1 MIKVTLPDNTIVEI
15 AKGGT
20 LLDLAQKEGAVR
32 GVTVLAAI
40 YNGLLVDLRRPGE
53 EAGSVLWIDANSED
67 GMRVYTR
74 TLLFMMIEAAAELM
88 PDLDIEVRNTM
99 GSALFCRASH
109 NGVRRP
115 LASDEVAK
123 LEARMREM
131 VDAKLPITYKVLTKH
146 ETAELAKEANH
157 ITPEIG
163 HLVHFLP
170 DDIKL
175 KVYYLNNMPGFFFDG
190 FVPDCGYV
198 PYFEL
203 LPYEDG
209 IMINYPDIGTWDVLP
224 PFHDQPIMHEAY
236 EEMEEWAKMIHCD
249 TIGKLNTIIDAGY
262 EDKIIQVAEALH
274 EKKLSRIADKVAE
287 RKRDIKI
294 ILIAGPSSS
303 GKTSTAQRL
312 SIQLAVNGLRPMP
325 ISMDDYYRNREDT
338 PRRPDGGYDFEC
350 LEAIDVPLFNEQ
362 LQKLLAGEAVELP
375 KYNFKT
381 GMREYNGNV
390 IQMDERS
397 VLVIE
402 GIHGLNE
409 KLTASIPAKNKMK
422 LYVSALTPMSLDAYN
437 RIHTTDV
444 RLLRRMVRD
453 SQFRN
458 YSAEKTL
465 DMWMNVRE
473 GEEKYIFPFQSD
485 ADVVFNTTLV
495 YELAVLKK
503 YAVPLLQEVPQS
515 NANAYSRARRLLHLL
530 KYVKEVNDNIIPNN
544 SILREFFGGS
554 VFKEVQ

>member
-1 MIKVTLPDNTIVEI
+1 MIQVTLPDNTITQI
-15 AKGGT
+15 AEGGN
-20 LLDLAQKEGAVR
+20 LLSLAVKEGEKR
-32 GVTVLAAI
+32 GVPILSAI
-40 YNGLLVDLRRPGE
+40 YNGLAVDLVQPITE
-53 EAGSVLWIDANSED
+53 DGSVIFIDANSED

-99 GSALFCRASH
+99 GSSLFCRASH
-109 NGVRRP
+109 NGVLRP
-115 LASDEVAK
+115 LALDEVMR
-123 LEARMREM
+123 LQERMRQM
-131 VDAKLPITYKVLTKH
+131 VVLKMPIDLKILTKQQ
-146 ETAELAKEANH
+146 TCDLAEHSRH
-157 ITPEIG
+157 ITPEIVR
-163 HLVHFLP
+163 LMKILP
-170 DDIKL
+170 DQIKL
-175 KVYYLNNMPGFFFDG
+175 KVYFLNGMPGFFFDG
-190 FVPDCGYV
+190 FVPDCSYV
-198 PYFEL
+198 PYFEI

-209 IMINYPDIGTWDVLP
+209 MMINYPDIGKWNELP
-224 PFHDQPIMHEAY
+224 KFHDQAIMHDAY
-236 EEMEEWAKMIHCD
+236 EEMEQWAKMIHCD
-249 TIGKLNTIIDAGY
+249 TIGKLNTIIEAGY

-274 EKKLSRIADKVAE
+274 EKKLARIADKVAD
-287 RKRDIKI
+287 RKRDLKI

-325 ISMDDYYRNREDT
+325 ISMDDYYVNRDDT
-338 PRRPDGGYDFEC
+338 PRREDGSFDFEC
-350 LEAIDVPLFNEQ
+350 LEAIDVALFNEH
-362 LQKLLAGEAVELP
+362 LQKLLAGQEVELP

-381 GMREYNGNV
+381 GLREYHGNR

-422 LYVSALTPMSLDAYN
+422 IYVSALTPMSLDAYN

-444 RLLRRMVRD
+444 RLLRRIVRD
-453 SQFRN
+453 NQFRAYN
-458 YSAEKTL
+458 AEKTL
-465 DMWMNVRE
+465 NMWMNVRE
-473 GEEKYIFPFQSD
+473 GEEKYIFPFQGD
-485 ADVVFNTTLV
+485 ADVVFNTTLI

-503 YAVPLLQEVPQS
+503 YAVPLLQEVPITNPLAY
-515 NANAYSRARRLLHLL
+515 NAAHRLTHLL
-530 KYVKEVNDNIIPNN
+530 KYVREIDDTIIPNN